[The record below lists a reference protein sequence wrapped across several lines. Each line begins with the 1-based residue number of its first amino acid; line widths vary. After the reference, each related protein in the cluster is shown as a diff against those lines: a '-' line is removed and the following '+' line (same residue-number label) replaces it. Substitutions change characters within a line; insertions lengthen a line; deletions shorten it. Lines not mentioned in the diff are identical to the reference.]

1 MAKVSSLVWG
11 TVFGIAVL
19 VLVFAAL
26 DRTASG
32 HDLYGTEAAGHFLI
46 TAACGFL
53 AGGGLALILWT
64 RKRQGLPS
72 GPDRSRRGN
81 YS

>member
-1 MAKVSSLVWG
+1 MEKLLSLVWG
-11 TVFGIAVL
+11 TVFGIAVM

-46 TAACGFL
+46 TAVCGLL
-53 AGGGLALILWT
+53 AGGGFAFILCR
-64 RKRQGLPS
+64 RKRQGLTS
-72 GPDRSRRGN
+72 GQTRGRPAGH
-81 YS
+81 